1 MVQIAGEIVIRRP
14 VEIVFDTLGD
24 PRQERTYN
32 DRVLAAEM
40 LTPGPIAEGSRFEQ
54 QVRRVG
60 RTDRATVDITGF
72 QRPSRLALMIN
83 TAAMVTSGDLQLE
96 EVLRMGHGG
105 VVGEQADRSSRWRHH
120 GRAGRRLRRGHPQ
133 MVRGANRDL
142 CATIEAEDAFDLT
155 DRLSRIKVPT
165 LVVGGDRDAAYGPAL
180 FRETAEGVPNGKLLL
195 YSCTGHVG
203 MQARRRFV
211 PDVLRFLS

>member
-1 MVQIAGEIVIRRP
+1 MGEIVIRRP

-32 DRVLAAEM
+32 DRVQAAEM

-83 TAAMVTSGDLQLE
+83 PAAMVTSGDLQLE
-96 EVLRMGHGG
+96 EVPAGTHATYAWDMQVWWVNRRTGLAAG
-105 VVGEQADRSSRWRHH
+105 VTMAELAADYAEGISRW
-120 GRAGRRLRRGHPQ
+120 
-133 MVRGANRDL
+133 
-142 CATIEAEDAFDLT
+142 F
-155 DRLSRIKVPT
+155 
-165 LVVGGDRDAAYGPAL
+165 VGPIDVLGVSTGGSVALQLAAD
-180 FRETAEGVPNGKLLL
+180 
-195 YSCTGHVG
+195 H
-203 MQARRRFV
+203 
-211 PDVLRFLS
+211 PDVVCRLVLVSSACRLAPHARHSSASWPDTLLRVTFDAPASR